1 MNNVLL
7 KEENSIYRTQYAS
20 LACIAAFTFKVVM
33 LPSYFA
39 STAGNLA
46 FIAMAIMMLIDTV
59 FYGIIFYIVK
69 RVNVLKLQNKA
80 LMIPIMAAIFIMS
93 FSRILVLSGETV
105 SYTSS
110 TLFDQGKITFILITL
125 LPVLAYICFKGA
137 TAMGRMAQIV
147 FAISVLAIG
156 ATLLLLRVNMDF
168 SALRPFDIGY
178 NNVFKTCDLHYFWFG
193 DYIPLLFMYVVPPKR
208 GKEKKFVIPL
218 ALILM
223 FTGVVCFYV
232 LFTVIYADAGM
243 YIAYAFNKIAV
254 FNKVTQLIGPT
265 NFPVIIAW
273 ILMAIVKL
281 AILFYTAAMSLT
293 YFIKSKKLSVV
304 ILAFAIGLIVGFV
317 MPNLEASYRFAT
329 SWVRYVVGVL
339 QYAIPIVLLAY
350 VLINKKKIQQ
360 KSYDNAINTPPDYQ
374 VNDSEQSAADSPI
387 PSGNKQIQLDKIDIT
402 LVKSNEE
409 SDNLSAIS
417 NGKRIATLN
426 DYSPSEKKSGFKQR
440 AYRYAAAFAKRK
452 GNGHDK

>member
-59 FYGIIFYIVK
+59 FYGIVFYIVK
-69 RVNVLKLQNKA
+69 RINVLKLQNKA

-125 LPVLAYICFKGA
+125 LPVLAYISFKGA

-156 ATLLLLRVNMDF
+156 ATLLLLRVDMDF

-223 FTGVVCFYV
+223 FTGVVCFYI

-339 QYAIPIVLLAY
+339 QYAIPIVLLLY
-350 VLINKKKIQQ
+350 VIKNKKKIQQ

-374 VNDSEQSAADSPI
+374 EDTCGQNTAEPVITFVD
-387 PSGNKQIQLDKIDIT
+387 KQIQQEDFDKT
-402 LVKSNEE
+402 LAKSNEGS
-409 SDNLSAIS
+409 SDLSVFS
-417 NGKRIATLN
+417 DGETIATLN
-426 DYSPSEKKSGFKQR
+426 AYSPSVKKLRFKDR